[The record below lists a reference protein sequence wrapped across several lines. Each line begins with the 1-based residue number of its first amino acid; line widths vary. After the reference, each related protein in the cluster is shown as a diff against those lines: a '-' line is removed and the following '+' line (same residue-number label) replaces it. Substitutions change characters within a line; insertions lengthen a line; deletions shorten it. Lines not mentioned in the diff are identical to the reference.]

1 MSMRKKPLVLAV
13 VLILVVGLTGCSTD
27 PASITISGKDGRN
40 GLVITDTNTA
50 ELTAVVTNQMNEPVN
65 EDEIVWSVSD
75 PSLATITGEG
85 ATATV
90 TGVKAGKVV
99 VTAAYGE
106 LKGTFNL
113 YIFETKPAK
122 EIREN
127 FEGFAAGTP
136 AATAGYTF
144 SGNAVIATGEGGQGT
159 NVLKLTK
166 TAENAQLQVDFGQ
179 PVTKGSVSLLVKKPA
194 GSGSYNVSLAGAG
207 KRAGFQLT
215 NNNGFRHR
223 NTEGSSSSDTQL
235 GSVDT
240 NNWLRLEI
248 VFDNDAGT
256 YSFYQGEGSSRSLIG
271 GPVPYA
277 RGENGITGVE
287 IQHAGTEGQIICVDD
302 IIVTDLT
309 LQNIVF

>member
-1 MSMRKKPLVLAV
+1 MEKR
-13 VLILVVGLTGCSTD
+13 
-27 PASITISGKDGRN
+27 
-40 GLVITDTNTA
+40 LVITDTNTV

-194 GSGSYNVSLAGAG
+194 GSGSFNVSLAGAG

-223 NTEGSSSSDTQL
+223 NTEGSSSQIHSLVPLIPTTGCGWRSSL
-235 GSVDT
+235 T
-240 NNWLRLEI
+240 MMLEHI
-248 VFDNDAGT
+248 RSTKAKAAAGL
-256 YSFYQGEGSSRSLIG
+256 SLAALYLI
-271 GPVPYA
+271 PEVRMA
-277 RGENGITGVE
+277 SLAWKFSM
-287 IQHAGTEGQIICVDD
+287 QA
-302 IIVTDLT
+302 LKAK
-309 LQNIVF
+309 